1 MPARKKSLPIGK
13 RIFKMRREKKLT
25 LKNLANET
33 GLSTEKISQ
42 IEKGETI
49 PPVAVILQLSRA
61 LDIDSGILLRE
72 EKRRAGKQSEADYQK
87 RTEDYTYETLTPE
100 ARHKHLKAFKI
111 SIDPKSDHKG
121 VSYQHMG
128 EEFVYVLKGR
138 VEVTVGEN
146 KNILT
151 PGKSLHFNS
160 SIIHKFLVNLI
171 MLRFLIGN
179 AFKGNGIEI
188 IDLRTR
194 TCHKD
199 G

>member
-13 RIFKMRREKKLT
+13 RLLKMRREKKLT

-33 GLSTEKISQ
+33 GLSMEKISQ

-72 EKRRAGKQSEADYQK
+72 EKKQVGKQSDTDYQK

-128 EEFVYVLKGR
+128 EEFVYVLKGKI
-138 VEVTVGEN
+138 EVTVGEN

-151 PGKSLHFNS
+151 PGNSLHFNS
-160 SIIHKFLVNLI
+160 SIVHKLRNLSTEKAKLLVVLY
-171 MLRFLIGN
+171 
-179 AFKGNGIEI
+179 
-188 IDLRTR
+188 TP
-194 TCHKD
+194 
-199 G
+199 

>member
-13 RIFKMRREKKLT
+13 RLSKMRREKKLT

-33 GLSTEKISQ
+33 GLSTDRISQ
-42 IEKGETI
+42 IEKGEII

-61 LDIDSGILLRE
+61 LEIDSSILLRE
-72 EKRRAGKQSEADYQK
+72 EKKLAGKKSDADYQK

-121 VSYQHMG
+121 VSYQHQG

-146 KNILT
+146 KNTLT

-160 SIIHKFLVNLI
+160 SIIHKLRNTSDKKAELLVVL
-171 MLRFLIGN
+171 F
-179 AFKGNGIEI
+179 
-188 IDLRTR
+188 TP
-194 TCHKD
+194 
-199 G
+199 